1 MVEES
6 SGSFEAG
13 QEVELWLM
21 TNERGVGTSGIN
33 ARGEPGKANRA
44 AGAIAHRIRYS
55 TWTD

>member
-1 MVEES
+1 MVKES

-44 AGAIAHRIRYS
+44 AGAIAHS
-55 TWTD
+55 VTVGT